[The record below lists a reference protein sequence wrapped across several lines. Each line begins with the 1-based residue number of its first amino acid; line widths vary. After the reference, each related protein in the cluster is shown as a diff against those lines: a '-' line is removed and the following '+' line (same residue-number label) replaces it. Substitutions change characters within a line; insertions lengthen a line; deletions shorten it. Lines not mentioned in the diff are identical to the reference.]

1 MDDSIASFS
10 FIFPTEIRYGEGVV
24 SGLPEELKRN
34 NIGTVLVMTDP
45 VIAGQPFAADILDK
59 LSRAGIRTAVFDKVE
74 PNPKD
79 RNVAEAVNK
88 AVEMNAEAIVALGGG
103 SPIDC
108 AKAVSVVT
116 ALGGEVKDY
125 EDPSRIKPPVL
136 PLYTIP
142 TTAGT
147 GSEVTFGS
155 VITDTS
161 EHFKFTIKSPVLA
174 PRAAFIDPLYTH
186 SKPPMLTAATGLD
199 ALTHAIEAYT
209 AKAANPLSDA
219 CALYAV
225 ELINRHLITTVR
237 QPENSEARAGMMTG
251 SLLAGMAFSH
261 SDVGSVHCIA
271 EAMGG
276 KFDTPHGICNAIAL
290 PAVMEYNLDF
300 AEEEYARVASAMG
313 FQFES
318 LREGAELAVSRVKEL
333 VRETGL
339 PGFSSFGAEEADF
352 QELAEKSERNG
363 SNKDNPRPMTA
374 EDYKAVLNRLVKG

>member
-10 FIFPTEIRYGEGVV
+10 FILPTEIRYGEEIVD
-24 SGLPEELKRN
+24 GLPDELKRN
-34 NIGTVLVMTDP
+34 NIGSVLIITDP
-45 VIAGQPFAADILDK
+45 VIAVQPFAADILDK
-59 LSRAGIRTAVFDKVE
+59 LSRAGIKTTVFDKVE

-79 RNVAEAVNK
+79 RNVAEASK
-88 AVEMNAEAIVALGGG
+88 GAEKMNAEAIVALGGG

-108 AKAVSVVT
+108 AKAVSVVA
-116 ALGGEVKDY
+116 ALGGEARDY

-136 PLYTIP
+136 PLYTVP

-161 EHFKFTIKSPVLA
+161 EHFKFTIKSPVIA
-174 PRAAFIDPLYTH
+174 PRASFIDPLYTH
-186 SKPPMLTAATGLD
+186 SKPPVLTAATGLD
-199 ALTHAIEAYT
+199 ALTHAVEAYT
-209 AKAANPLSDA
+209 SKAANPLSDA

-225 ELINRHLITTVR
+225 ELINRHLITAVR
-237 QPENSEARAGMMTG
+237 QPGNSEARAGMMTG
-251 SLLAGMAFSH
+251 SLLAGIAFSH
-261 SDVGSVHCIA
+261 SDVGSAHCIA

-276 KFDTPHGICNAIAL
+276 KYDTPHGICNAIAL

-300 AEEEYARVASAMG
+300 AERRYARIASAME
-313 FQFES
+313 FQVDNV
-318 LREGAELAVSRVKEL
+318 RKGAELAVSRVKEM
-333 VRETGL
+333 VREVGL
-339 PGFSSFGAEEADF
+339 PDFSSLGAEEADF

-363 SNKDNPRPMTA
+363 SNKDNPRPMSA